1 MKRKFF
7 KFINLFAGLLLL
19 VSCGDVNGGKKE
31 TSNEVIDLSSTI
43 ETQYPV
49 SFETD
54 GEVVST
60 DLLKIAY
67 VSDSPFKGVFNGF
80 LYSDA
85 LDSAFVFHTMRR
97 AFPVDDELKVILDS
111 DETPIKVSINIDE
124 KTVTY
129 KINPKFRWSNGDPV
143 TTKDIL
149 KTYEIFANQDYIVSS
164 KSIRYNKSN
173 GNIVGLEEYNEGKA
187 DKISGIEIID
197 DANMVF
203 HLKEITPAVYWNTNF
218 AGEFINAKQ
227 FEGVPMDKII
237 ESPALRRNPLSYG
250 PYYIKEVVQG
260 ERVIFEANP
269 YYYKGEPKIKR
280 IEMQILPPSQ
290 QVAAIKSGKYD
301 IVFGAHAD
309 IFPEIEKLDNINIV
323 QEKLHI

>member
-85 LDSAFVFHTMRR
+85 LDLAFVFHTMRR

-129 KINPKFRWSNGDPV
+129 KINPKFR
-143 TTKDIL
+143 
-149 KTYEIFANQDYIVSS
+149 
-164 KSIRYNKSN
+164 
-173 GNIVGLEEYNEGKA
+173 
-187 DKISGIEIID
+187 
-197 DANMVF
+197 
-203 HLKEITPAVYWNTNF
+203 
-218 AGEFINAKQ
+218 
-227 FEGVPMDKII
+227 
-237 ESPALRRNPLSYG
+237 
-250 PYYIKEVVQG
+250 
-260 ERVIFEANP
+260 
-269 YYYKGEPKIKR
+269 
-280 IEMQILPPSQ
+280 
-290 QVAAIKSGKYD
+290 
-301 IVFGAHAD
+301 
-309 IFPEIEKLDNINIV
+309 
-323 QEKLHI
+323 